1 MRWGHFRRSENVEDY
16 RNPVKP
22 VENRPSWFMT
32 LMEMLGLTKS
42 KLAHDAGSDDI
53 KAG

>member
-1 MRWGHFRRSENVEDY
+1 MRWADFRRSANVEDY
-16 RNPVKP
+16 RDSAKP
-22 VENRPSWFMT
+22 VENRPSFFMT